1 MNESNETTDTED
13 REPVGGQPQ
22 EPVEERPNV
31 STTKPEEY
39 PADSRAEG

>member
-1 MNESNETTDTED
+1 MNDAEKRGASED

-22 EPVEERPNV
+22 EPVEDRPNV

-39 PADSRAEG
+39 PADSRAKG